1 MSAAGLRRKKKKEKK
16 ILALSGISWLNK
28 GSSRRQGFPIQSTHH
43 PTHPHRHTH
52 TYALNYSRDPLG
64 LQFITPS
71 SRPQLP
77 QAAGCVL
84 LLKEAPLM
92 QCYIS
97 RSKRQKSQTTVH
109 QRQLKKKK
117 SKALKTISF
126 NVTFSLYSELKMVK
140 LRSSGPWHGYWAH
153 LRRGEAD
160 THFSL

>member
-1 MSAAGLRRKKKKEKK
+1 MQDYGVEAQKFYLIRLEWVSVCVCVSVVYLSRCLTLQLQGTVSAAGLRRKKKKEKK

-117 SKALKTISF
+117 AK
-126 NVTFSLYSELKMVK
+126 
-140 LRSSGPWHGYWAH
+140 R
-153 LRRGEAD
+153 
-160 THFSL
+160 